1 MMIFLFLNNN
11 NVYLNYQKVSV
22 FGEAWDLVTVKIRGL
37 GIFSSRQMVFT
48 GGDLSK
54 EVIDSPCV
62 NPVVDRWWDFK
73 GHNYHIKGIKKSVE
87 EIKEKNG
94 PFAGKKVARPV
105 ANFDDCHAVVQNY
118 VRRNMGKEYDFIIK
132 DLRKRKV
139 YVRGNIFIK
148 CSERGL
154 TDPYKGGSVKMKQFM
169 DSLKH
174 ACKVP
179 NTEQPY
185 ACVDMMVMGVFM
197 ENIFGLHKSS
207 VLHTV
212 HKVEETRMTGDWQV
226 TAALAV
232 YQNGLVSY

>member
-1 MMIFLFLNNN
+1 MLMCTLNW
-11 NVYLNYQKVSV
+11 QKVSV
-22 FGEAWDLVTVKIRGL
+22 FGEAWDLVTVKIPGL
-37 GIFSSRQMVFT
+37 GVFSSRQMVFT

-118 VRRNMGKEYDFIIK
+118 VRRNLGKEYDFIIK
-132 DLRKRKV
+132 DLKKRKV

-207 VLHTV
+207 VLYTV